1 MGDTSLTDPGEMQPG
16 GWVEVSTVDENF
28 QRDSR
33 DPTRL
38 PTVGKKPD
46 GTFLTASHPD
56 ESEFLSKPEPLE
68 ESPPQEEY
76 EPNFFD
82 DDDEFDRILLYVLL
96 AQEPSDLAPL
106 RRWRFRRLAL
116 FFSLLDVSSL
126 IVSIL
131 VYSTLTMENL
141 VIPILL
147 TFFLLTDLWGTP
159 ALYSSRV
166 RVMSLFIILLFNR
179 LILTLMFLPQLWL
192 LITVPGVS
200 GLLFMA
206 YCVRQSYFGSWFP
219 VVA

>member
-1 MGDTSLTDPGEMQPG
+1 MYS
-16 GWVEVSTVDENF
+16 
-28 QRDSR
+28 SR
-33 DPTRL
+33 RTQ
-38 PTVGKKPD
+38 
-46 GTFLTASHPD
+46 FLTASHPD

-131 VYSTLTMENL
+131 GKFDGDGVEVL
-141 VIPILL
+141 
-147 TFFLLTDLWGTP
+147 
-159 ALYSSRV
+159 
-166 RVMSLFIILLFNR
+166 R
-179 LILTLMFLPQLWL
+179 L
-192 LITVPGVS
+192 
-200 GLLFMA
+200 
-206 YCVRQSYFGSWFP
+206 
-219 VVA
+219 